1 MCFINQF
8 DQLISLAKHHEA
20 ETYNRITNISSQFIL
35 HDNFKSNYLLLSQ
48 SGVSALSDAVPTK
61 IHLTYEVCKTNPKN

>member
-1 MCFINQF
+1 MCFISQI

-20 ETYNRITNISSQFIL
+20 ETYNRITNISSKFIL

-48 SGVSALSDAVPTK
+48 SGVSALSDSVLTK
-61 IHLTYEVCKTNPKN
+61 IHLTYEGCKTTPKD